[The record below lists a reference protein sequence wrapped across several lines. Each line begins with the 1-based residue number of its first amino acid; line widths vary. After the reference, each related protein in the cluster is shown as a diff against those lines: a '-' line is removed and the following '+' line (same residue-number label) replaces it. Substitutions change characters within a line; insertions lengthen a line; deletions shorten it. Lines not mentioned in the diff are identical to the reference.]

1 MSDDGSAKAKK
12 RRKAPLPDFKT
23 IQYERPTAK
32 KDFIK
37 TNAANAKRNIVMK
50 KEPKRV
56 YVRDN
61 EDNEVIT
68 EVEQERRPSVQPS
81 YMSRDTYGK
90 IPKYLAKRK
99 TEGADGEPNEDALLV
114 KSTIPKKTAPA
125 GRSSKVIDKVKPR
138 NTTTTARATPW
149 PELDEVKNG
158 QKRKSVK
165 MESRLERID
174 SERHVRIASKLGD
187 EPVQRRSSSRI
198 PRRNSSEML
207 PFVKNRRKSSVHQT
221 QIRRGSRIPVSK
233 TDLHDEPKQ
242 TKQSRTSV
250 RRESVRRE
258 SVRRETVHRRTQS
271 PKYAPQVKNE
281 QSELNS
287 LRQDGLLNYNWP
299 MAVPFGA
306 TQMLLPPIPMTMMPG
321 PVTDSSL
328 DGKLKR
334 LEQLER
340 YYQQA
345 HIQHLQAMAAA
356 AQQSSG
362 EAHRKANQTKEP
374 FKIVKGDKDG
384 TWLLKPSDST
394 KQMQNGPTAST
405 MNSDSTDVPY
415 IIATTQNIY
424 IPANYPIIN
433 PGPRPQPGTN
443 K

>member
-12 RRKAPLPDFKT
+12 RRKAPLPDFRT
-23 IQYERPTAK
+23 IQYERPVAK

-56 YVRDN
+56 YIRDN
-61 EDNEVIT
+61 EDNEIIT
-68 EVEQERRPSVQPS
+68 EVEQERRPSVKPS

-99 TEGADGEPNEDALLV
+99 TEGADGEPSEDALLV
-114 KSTIPKKTAPA
+114 KSTIPKKSALA
-125 GRSSKVIDKVKPR
+125 GRPSKLLDKDKPR
-138 NTTTTARATPW
+138 NTTTNTARKTPW
-149 PELDEVKNG
+149 PEPDEVVNG
-158 QKRKSVK
+158 EKRKSVK
-165 MESRLERID
+165 GESRLERMD
-174 SERHVRIASKLGD
+174 SERHVRIAAKLGD
-187 EPVQRRSSSRI
+187 EPAKRRSSSRI
-198 PRRNSSEML
+198 PRRNSSDML
-207 PFVKNRRKSSVHQT
+207 PVARDRRKSSIHQT

-233 TDLHDEPKQ
+233 TDLHDVAEP
-242 TKQSRTSV
+242 RRMSV
-250 RRESVRRE
+250 RRESV
-258 SVRRETVHRRTQS
+258 HRRSSQPRTES
-271 PKYAPQVKNE
+271 PKYAPQQVKNE
-281 QSELNS
+281 QSGQQRELND
-287 LRQDGLLNYNWP
+287 LRQAGLLNYNWP
-299 MAVPFGA
+299 MAIPFGA
-306 TQMLLPPIPMTMMPG
+306 AQMLLPPIPMTMMPG
-321 PVTDSSL
+321 PANDSSL
-328 DGKLKR
+328 EGKLKR

-362 EAHRKANQTKEP
+362 EAHRKANPSKEP
-374 FKIVKGDKDG
+374 FKIVKGDQDG

-394 KQMQNGPTAST
+394 KHMPNGRTTST

-424 IPANYPIIN
+424 IPANYPTIN
-433 PGPRPQPGTN
+433 PGPHPRPGTN

>member
-12 RRKAPLPDFKT
+12 RRKAPLPDFKS

-56 YVRDN
+56 YIRDN

-68 EVEQERRPSVQPS
+68 EVQQERRPSVKPS

-99 TEGADGEPNEDALLV
+99 TDGTDGEPSEDALLV
-114 KSTIPKKTAPA
+114 KSTIPKKSALA
-125 GRSSKVIDKVKPR
+125 GRPSKILDKVNPR
-138 NTTTTARATPW
+138 NTTTNSRKTPW
-149 PELDEVKNG
+149 PEPDTVINDE
-158 QKRKSVK
+158 KRKSIK
-165 MESRLERID
+165 MESRLERMD

-187 EPVQRRSSSRI
+187 EPAKRRSSSRI
-198 PRRNSSEML
+198 PRRNSSDML
-207 PFVKNRRKSSVHQT
+207 PVARDRRKSSIHQT

-233 TDLHDEPKQ
+233 TDLHDAPEP
-242 TKQSRTSV
+242 SRTSV
-250 RRESVRRE
+250 RRESIRRE
-258 SVRRETVHRRTQS
+258 SIHRRTQSRVQS

-281 QSELNS
+281 QSGQQRELND
-287 LRQDGLLNYNWP
+287 LRQAGLLNYNWP
-299 MAVPFGA
+299 MAIPFGA

-328 DGKLKR
+328 EGKLKR

-345 HIQHLQAMAAA
+345 HIQHLQAMAGA

-362 EAHRKANQTKEP
+362 EAHRKANPTKEP
-374 FKIVKGDKDG
+374 FKIVKGDQDG

-394 KQMQNGPTAST
+394 KQMSNRPTTST

-424 IPANYPIIN
+424 IPANYPTIN
-433 PGPRPQPGTN
+433 PGPHPRPGTN